1 MIPKEILDKV
11 RRIHIYTSHVVNNVF
26 AGEYESVF
34 KGRGMEFDEVREYQ
48 PGDEVRSIDWNVTA
62 RMGHP
67 YVKRFV
73 EERELTVML
82 IVDMSASGSFGTVN
96 RTKNELAAELGAV
109 LAFSAIRNKDKVGL
123 ILFTDKVEKF
133 IPPRKG
139 VRHVLRVI
147 RELLYFKPEGTAT
160 DISCAL
166 EYLNKVTIRKT
177 VTFLISDFLTAG
189 YEKALQI
196 ANKRHDVI
204 AVMVDDPRE
213 KEIPPV
219 GIVELEDSETG
230 EKILIDTNDTS
241 VRKEYV
247 LLNEKKLQN
256 VITKFKE
263 MHVDYISI
271 STEKSYIEPLMKFF
285 RMREKRSR

>member
-1 MIPKEILDKV
+1 MIPKDILDKV
-11 RRIHIYTSHVVNNVF
+11 RRIHIYTSHMVNNVF

-82 IVDMSASGSFGTVN
+82 IVDMSASGNFGSVS
-96 RTKNELAAELGAV
+96 RTKIELAAELGAV

-160 DISCAL
+160 DINCAL

-177 VTFLISDFLTAG
+177 VTFLISDFLTKG
-189 YEKALQI
+189 YERSLQI

-204 AVMVDDPRE
+204 AVMIGDPRE
-213 KEIPPV
+213 KEFPPV

-230 EKILIDTNDTS
+230 ENILIDTNDQY
-241 VRKEYV
+241 VRKEYSV
-247 LLNEKKLQN
+247 LNMTHQKN
-256 VITKFKE
+256 VIKKFNE
-263 MHVDYISI
+263 MKVDYISV
-271 STEKSYIEPLMKFF
+271 STQKSYIEPLMKFF
-285 RMREKRSR
+285 RMRERRF

>member
-11 RRIHIYTSHVVNNVF
+11 QRIQIYTSHMVNNVF

-48 PGDEVRSIDWNVTA
+48 PGDEVRTIDWNVTA

-82 IVDMSASGSFGTVN
+82 LVDMSASGSFGTAN
-96 RTKNELAAELGAV
+96 RTKNELMAELGAV

-123 ILFTDKVEKF
+123 ILFTDRIEKF

-139 VRHVLRVI
+139 IRHVLRVI
-147 RELLYFKPEGTAT
+147 RELLYFKPEGRGT
-160 DISCAL
+160 DITCAL

-177 VTFLISDFLTAG
+177 VSFIISDFLTAG
-189 YEKALQI
+189 FQKALQI
-196 ANKRHDVI
+196 AGKRHDVI
-204 AVMVDDPRE
+204 AVMVEDPRE
-213 KEIPPV
+213 RELAPV
-219 GIVELEDSETG
+219 GILELEDLENGESILLDTRDKALRNEFKLLTDGQREETLSIFRKAG
-230 EKILIDTNDTS
+230 IDCVQVNT
-241 VRKEYV
+241 
-247 LLNEKKLQN
+247 KKP
-256 VITKFKE
+256 
-263 MHVDYISI
+263 
-271 STEKSYIEPLMKFF
+271 YIEALMRFF
-285 RMREKRSR
+285 RMRERRFH

>member
-11 RRIHIYTSHVVNNVF
+11 RRIQIYTTHVVNNVF

-48 PGDEVRSIDWNVTA
+48 PGDDVRTIDWNVTA

-82 IVDMSASGSFGTVN
+82 LVDMSASGTFGTIN
-96 RTKNELAAELGAV
+96 RTKNELAAEIGAV

-139 VRHVLRVI
+139 TSHVLRVI
-147 RELLYFKPEGTAT
+147 RELLYFKPKGTQT
-160 DISCAL
+160 DITCAL
-166 EYLNKVTIRKT
+166 DYLNKVTIRKT
-177 VTFLISDFLTAG
+177 VTFIISDFFASG
-189 YEKALQI
+189 YKNALQI
-196 ANKRHDVI
+196 ANKRHDIITILVE
-204 AVMVDDPRE
+204 DPRE
-213 KEIPPV
+213 RQLAPI

-230 EKILIDTNDTS
+230 EKIFVDTRDKYLLKQYAELTNNRRIQTLNVFRHAGIDCIQVDT
-241 VRKEYV
+241 
-247 LLNEKKLQN
+247 KKP
-256 VITKFKE
+256 
-263 MHVDYISI
+263 
-271 STEKSYIEPLMKFF
+271 YIEPLLRFF
-285 RMREKRSR
+285 RMREKRVH

>member
-11 RRIHIYTSHVVNNVF
+11 QRIKIYTSHMVNNVF

-82 IVDMSASGSFGTVN
+82 LVDMSASGTFGTVN
-96 RTKNELAAELGAV
+96 RTKNELAAEVGAV

-123 ILFTDKVEKF
+123 IMFTDKVEKF

-139 VRHVLRVI
+139 TSHVLRVI

-177 VTFLISDFLTAG
+177 VTFLISDFLTSG
-189 YEKALQI
+189 FEKALQI

-204 AVMVDDPRE
+204 SILIEDPRE
-213 KEIPPV
+213 REFPSI
-219 GIVELEDSETG
+219 GIMELEDSETG
-230 EKILIDTNDTS
+230 EKTLIDTRDK
-241 VRKEYV
+241 VLRDEYSLLTNKQREGV
-247 LLNEKKLQN
+247 LSIIRQAGVDCIQINTKKP
-256 VITKFKE
+256 
-263 MHVDYISI
+263 
-271 STEKSYIEPLMKFF
+271 YIEPLMRFF
-285 RMREKRSR
+285 RMRERRVH

>member
-11 RRIHIYTSHVVNNVF
+11 RKIHIYTSHMVNNVF

-48 PGDEVRSIDWNVTA
+48 PGDEVRTIDWNVTA

-82 IVDMSASGSFGTVN
+82 LVDMSASGNFGTCN
-96 RTKNELAAELGAV
+96 RTKTELAAELGAV

-123 ILFTDKVEKF
+123 ILFTDRVEKF

-139 VRHVLRVI
+139 TRHVLRVI
-147 RELLYFKPEGTAT
+147 RELLYFKPEGKAT
-160 DISCAL
+160 DIACAL

-177 VTFLISDFLTAG
+177 VTFLISDFYAKG

-196 ANKRHDVI
+196 ANKRHDI
-204 AVMVDDPRE
+204 INIMIEDPRE
-213 KEIPPV
+213 RQFPSI
-219 GIVELEDSETG
+219 GIVELEDQETG
-230 EKILIDTNDTS
+230 EKILIDTRDK
-241 VRKEYV
+241 VLRKEYSV
-247 LLNEKKLQN
+247 LSEKNKKQIKDIFNQANTDCIEL
-256 VITKFKE
+256 
-263 MHVDYISI
+263 
-271 STEKSYIEPLMKFF
+271 STGKSYIEPLMRFF
-285 RMREKRSR
+285 KMRERRAR

>member
-11 RRIHIYTSHVVNNVF
+11 RRIHIYTSHMVNNVF

-48 PGDEVRSIDWNVTA
+48 PGDEVRTIDWNVTA

-73 EERELTVML
+73 EERELSVML
-82 IVDMSASGSFGTVN
+82 LVDISRSGWFGTIN
-96 RTKNELAAELGAV
+96 RTKTELAAELAAV

-147 RELLYFKPEGTAT
+147 RELLYFKPVGHGT
-160 DISCAL
+160 DITCAL
-166 EYLNKVTIRKT
+166 EYLNKVTIRRT
-177 VTFLISDFLTAG
+177 VTFLISDFLTSG
-189 YEKALQI
+189 YQKALQI
-196 ANKRHDVI
+196 ANKRHDII
-204 AVMVDDPRE
+204 AILIEDPRE
-213 KEIPPV
+213 REFPPI
-219 GIVELEDSETG
+219 GIVELEDLETA
-230 EKILIDTNDTS
+230 ESILIDTRDRMLRDEYNRLTNKNKEEILSIFRKAGVDCIQVDT
-241 VRKEYV
+241 
-247 LLNEKKLQN
+247 KKP
-256 VITKFKE
+256 
-263 MHVDYISI
+263 
-271 STEKSYIEPLMKFF
+271 YIEALMRFF
-285 RMREKRSR
+285 RMRERRIH

>member
-11 RRIHIYTSHVVNNVF
+11 QRIQIYTSHMVNNVF

-34 KGRGMEFDEVREYQ
+34 KGRGMEFDEVRPYQ
-48 PGDEVRSIDWNVTA
+48 PGDEVRTIDWNVTA

-82 IVDMSASGSFGTVN
+82 IVDMSASGAFGTVN

-123 ILFTDKVEKF
+123 ILFTDRIEKF

-147 RELLYFKPEGTAT
+147 RELLYFKPEGRRT
-160 DISCAL
+160 DITCAL

-177 VTFLISDFLTAG
+177 VSFLISDFITAG
-189 YEKALQI
+189 YEKPLQI
-196 ANKRHDVI
+196 ANKKHDVI
-204 AVMVDDPRE
+204 AVMVGDPRE
-213 KEIPPV
+213 KEFPPV
-219 GIVELEDSETG
+219 GIIEMEDLESG
-230 EKILIDTNDTS
+230 EAVLIDTRNLVSRNEFNMLTNKQREDT
-241 VRKEYV
+241 
-247 LLNEKKLQN
+247 LNKFRQAGIDCIQVNTKKP
-256 VITKFKE
+256 
-263 MHVDYISI
+263 
-271 STEKSYIEPLMKFF
+271 YIEALMRFF
-285 RMREKRSR
+285 RMRERRIH

>member
-11 RRIHIYTSHVVNNVF
+11 RRIQIYTSHMVNNVF

-48 PGDEVRSIDWNVTA
+48 PGDEVRTIDWNVTA

-73 EERELTVML
+73 EERELTVIL
-82 IVDMSASGSFGTVN
+82 LVDMSASGSFGTVN

-123 ILFTDKVEKF
+123 ILFTDRIEKF

-139 VRHVLRVI
+139 TRHVLRVI
-147 RELLYFKPEGTAT
+147 RELLYFKPQGRGT

-177 VTFLISDFLTAG
+177 VSFIVSDFLTG
-189 YEKALQI
+189 GFQKALQI
-196 ANKRHDVI
+196 ANKRHDIISVL
-204 AVMVDDPRE
+204 VEDPRE
-213 KEIPPV
+213 RELPPV
-219 GIVELEDSETG
+219 GIIELEDLESG
-230 EKILIDTNDTS
+230 ESIFIDTRDS
-241 VRKEYV
+241 VIRDEYSM
-247 LLNEKKLQN
+247 LT
-256 VITKFKE
+256 TKQRGAA
-263 MHVDYISI
+263 ISI
-271 STEKSYIEPLMKFF
+271 FRQAGVDCIEINTKKPYIEALMKFF
-285 RMREKRSR
+285 RMRERRFR

>member
-1 MIPKEILDKV
+1 MIPKEILDKIQ
-11 RRIHIYTSHVVNNVF
+11 RLRIYTSHIVNNVF

-82 IVDMSASGSFGTVN
+82 LVDMSASGNFGTVN

-123 ILFTDKVEKF
+123 ILFTDRIEKF

-139 VRHVLRVI
+139 TRHVLRVI
-147 RELLYFKPEGTAT
+147 RELLYFKPEGAST
-160 DISCAL
+160 DITCAL

-177 VTFLISDFLTAG
+177 TAFLVSDFLASG
-189 YEKALQI
+189 YEKAMQI
-196 ANKRHDVI
+196 ANKRHDLI
-204 AVMVDDPRE
+204 TIMIEDPRE
-213 KEIPPV
+213 RGFPPI
-219 GIVELEDSETG
+219 GIVELEDSESG
-230 EKILIDTNDTS
+230 EKIIVDTRDKILRDEYSMLANKQRDSVLSSFRSAGIDCIQVDT
-241 VRKEYV
+241 
-247 LLNEKKLQN
+247 KKP
-256 VITKFKE
+256 
-263 MHVDYISI
+263 
-271 STEKSYIEPLMKFF
+271 YIEPLMRFF
-285 RMREKRSR
+285 RMRERRAH